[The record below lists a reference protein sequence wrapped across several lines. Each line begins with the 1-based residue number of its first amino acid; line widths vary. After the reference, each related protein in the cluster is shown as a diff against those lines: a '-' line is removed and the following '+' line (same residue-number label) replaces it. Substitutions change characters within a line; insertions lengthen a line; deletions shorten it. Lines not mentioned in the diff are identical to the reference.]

1 METQTAAMISVIISS
16 YNRADYII
24 NAIDSLYNQTV
35 DKNGYEIIV
44 VDNNSTDN
52 TEELCRNYIASHGD
66 ANIHFLKET
75 SQGSS
80 YSRNAGAHAAKGDLF
95 TFIDDDAVAFPDFLE
110 KIRRFF
116 TVHPEA
122 SGLGGPII
130 PKYIPAEPEWMS
142 YYVSSLVANFDYSD
156 EVTEFSKNRYPFE
169 PNMTVTREAF
179 FAINGFDTNLPGVVG
194 KLRIGG
200 EGKDFFFRMKALG
213 FRIFY
218 DPEVKVHHVVEVK
231 KLTSEYLYR
240 VASGQGRGERVRV
253 KKIGASAYYSKV
265 VEFIFKLG
273 AAIILGIG
281 YALKGKP
288 KKTWPVIKFRIDALK
303 GLTQKF

>member
-1 METQTAAMISVIISS
+1 MISVIISS

-24 NAIDSLYNQTV
+24 NAIDSLYNQTI
-35 DKNGYEIIV
+35 DKTGYEIIV

-52 TEELCRNYIASHGD
+52 TESLCRQYIATHTD
-66 ANIHFLKET
+66 TRIIFLKET

-80 YSRNAGAHAAKGDLF
+80 YSRNAGARAARGELL

-110 KIRRFF
+110 KIMAFF

-122 SGLGGPII
+122 GGLGGPII
-130 PKYIPAEPEWMS
+130 PKYLPAEPDWMS
-142 YYVSSLVANFDYSD
+142 YYVSSLVANFDYSNR
-156 EVTEFSKNRYPFE
+156 VTEFSATRYPFE
-169 PNMTVTREAF
+169 PNMTVTRKAF
-179 FAINGFDTNLPGVVG
+179 FDINGFDTSLPGVVG

-213 FRIFY
+213 YRIFY
-218 DPEVKVHHVVEVK
+218 DPSVKVHHVVEVK
-231 KLTSEYLYR
+231 KLTPEYLYR

-253 KKIGASAYYSKV
+253 LKLGKTAYYKKV

-273 AAIILGIG
+273 AAVVLGVW
-281 YALKGKP
+281 YALKGTP
-288 KKTWPVIKFRIDALK
+288 QKTWPVIRFRIDALK
-303 GLTQKF
+303 GLIQKF